1 MKPQL
6 NLCTIIKKILK
17 RPVYNHLSLSLSL
30 YQNNLRDL
38 NQSGFRVAPS
48 TENALVAVI
57 EKHSCRSA
65 KLFSVLILK
74 TLQSILMSLGIQET
88 AQVRFLPGG
97 MFRSGDMEGI

>member
-17 RPVYNHLSLSLSL
+17 RPVYNHLSLSL

-74 TLQSILMSLGIQET
+74 TLLSFLMSLGIQET
-88 AQVRFLPGG
+88 AQVHFLPGG
-97 MFRSGDMEGI
+97 MFGSGDMEGI